1 VFLSGW
7 IGFSL
12 QASFP
17 IIDEDDMGK
26 ALIISSDQDLYKS
39 TAELLGPVGHS
50 VSHATDMSRGWDGAV
65 KDRVDAVVVSTK
77 LPDGDGLALLTR
89 LKQLP
94 TNPEVV
100 VITRK
105 PDQKAAEFALRNGAW
120 DYLVLSSDATPMAAS
135 LDQAIQYREEQAG
148 KTPVKAIKRERII
161 GNSPKMKACLN
172 LLAQAA
178 ASDVNVLITGETGTG
193 KELFARAI
201 HTNSPRAQSRGR
213 SRSPRAGNPRAEKN
227 FVVVDCT
234 ALPETLVESVLFGH
248 VKGAFTGA
256 EQDHDGLIAHADGG
270 TLFLDEVGELPMAT
284 QKAFLRVLQ
293 ERRYRPV
300 GGKSEKKSNFRLV
313 AATNRNLE
321 EMVHQDN
328 FRKDL
333 MFRLRSL
340 TIELPPL
347 RERPED
353 LQDLVRHHTRRLCET
368 YGMKPKRFSP
378 ALLDAIDEYTWPG
391 NVRELVHCIDAIL
404 AVAGED
410 KTLYPKHLP
419 LHIRLQKM
427 DTPPADTP
435 VAATPV
441 HPAVNQALPDFKTH
455 RAQMERRY
463 LEELL
468 VFAGGNVPKA
478 CTISGISRSR
488 LYEMLGKYNLRH

>member
-1 VFLSGW
+1 
-7 IGFSL
+7 
-12 QASFP
+12 
-17 IIDEDDMGK
+17 MGK
-26 ALIISSDQDLYKS
+26 ALIISSEPELYES
-39 TAELLGPVGHS
+39 TAKLLAPVGHS
-50 VSHATDMSRGWDGAV
+50 VSFATDMTHGWDGAI
-65 KDRVDAVVVSTK
+65 KGRVDAVVVSTK

-94 TNPEVV
+94 SNPEVV
-100 VITRK
+100 VVTRK
-105 PDQKAAEFALRNGAW
+105 PDQQAAEFALRNGAW
-120 DYLVLSSDATPMAAS
+120 DYLVLSSDAAPMAAS

-161 GNSPKMKACLN
+161 GNSPTMKACLS
-172 LLAQAA
+172 LLGQAA
-178 ASDVNVLITGETGTG
+178 ASDANVLITGETGTG

-201 HTNSPRAQSRGR
+201 HTNSPRAQSQGR
-213 SRSPRAGNPRAEKN
+213 RSGPRAGNPRAEKN

-256 EQDHDGLIAHADGG
+256 EQDHDGLIAQADGG

-313 AATNRNLE
+313 VATNRDLD
-321 EMVHQDN
+321 EMVHQDT

-333 MFRLRSL
+333 LFRLRSL

-353 LQDLVRHHTRRLCET
+353 LQDLVRHHTRRLCEA
-368 YGMKPKRFSP
+368 YGMEPKRFSP
-378 ALLDAIDEYTWPG
+378 ALLDAICGYPWPG
-391 NVRELVHCIDAIL
+391 NVRELVHSIDAIL
-404 AVAGED
+404 AVASED

-419 LHIRLQKM
+419 LHIRLQKVYGPST
-427 DTPPADTP
+427 DQQEAPA
-435 VAATPV
+435 
-441 HPAVNQALPDFKTH
+441 PAPSSTSQSLPDFKTR

-468 VFAGGNVPKA
+468 ALANHNVPKA
-478 CTISGISRSR
+478 CVISGISRSR
-488 LYEMLGKYNLRH
+488 LYEMLGKYDLHR

>member
-1 VFLSGW
+1 
-7 IGFSL
+7 
-12 QASFP
+12 
-17 IIDEDDMGK
+17 MGK
-26 ALIISSDQDLYKS
+26 ALIISSEQELFES
-39 TAELLGPVGHS
+39 TAELLGSVGHS
-50 VSHATDMSRGWDGAV
+50 VSYATDISRGWDGAIR
-65 KDRVDAVVVSTK
+65 DRVDAVAVSAK

-100 VITRK
+100 VVSRN

-120 DYLVLSSDATPMAAS
+120 DYLVLSSDAAPMAAS

-178 ASDVNVLITGETGTG
+178 ASDANVLITGETGTG

-201 HTNSPRAQSRGR
+201 HTNSPRAQSQGG
-213 SRSPRAGNPRAEKN
+213 SRVPGAGNPRAEKN

-234 ALPETLVESVLFGH
+234 ALPENLVESVLFGH

-256 EQDHDGLIAHADGG
+256 EHDHDGLIAQADGG
-270 TLFLDEVGELPMAT
+270 TLFLDEVGELPKGT

-313 AATNRNLE
+313 AATNRDLE
-321 EMVHQDN
+321 LMVRRDT

-333 MFRLRSL
+333 LFRLRSL

-347 RERPED
+347 RERSED

-368 YGMKPKRFSP
+368 YGMEPKRFSP
-378 ALLDAIDEYTWPG
+378 ALLDAMDIYDWPG
-391 NVRELVHCIDAIL
+391 NVRELVHSVDAIL
-404 AVAGED
+404 AVAGKD

-419 LHIRLQKM
+419 LHIRLHKM
-427 DTPPADTP
+427 YAPPEDMTEP
-435 VAATPV
+435 VIPAPPV
-441 HPAVNQALPDFKTH
+441 TNQSLLDFKTH
-455 RAQMERRY
+455 RTQMEKRY

-468 VFAGGNVPKA
+468 FLAGGNIPKA
-478 CTISGISRSR
+478 CALSGISRSR
-488 LYEMLGKYNLRH
+488 LYEMLSKHDLRQ